1 MTERPLMMKDLPEEE
16 RPREKLFNKG
26 AQALSSSELLAILI
40 RTGRKDESVMRVAE
54 RLLNNF
60 SREGSNGLSA
70 LGTALPQEIT
80 KVKGLGKAKA
90 VTIAAAIE
98 LGKRMATAGMAGQ
111 AVIRSP
117 QDAAELLMPRL
128 RYERCEQFVGLML
141 SVKNHVVA
149 QPTISVGTINA
160 SLVDARELFRMAIGY
175 NAASVI
181 VAHNHPSGD
190 PTPSGDDIKLTKRLL
205 EAGQLLDIPITD
217 HVIIGDGRYISM
229 REQGII

>member
-1 MTERPLMMKDLPEEE
+1 MMKDLPPEE
-16 RPREKLFNKG
+16 RPREKLLSKG
-26 AQALSSSELLAILI
+26 VHALSSSELLAILI

-70 LGTALPQEIT
+70 LSTALPQEMT
-80 KVKGLGKAKA
+80 KVKGLGEAKA

-111 AVIRSP
+111 VVIRSP

-128 RYERCEQFVGLML
+128 RYERCEQFIGLML
-141 SVKNHVVA
+141 SAKNHVVA
-149 QPTISVGTINA
+149 QPIISVGTINA
-160 SLVDARELFRMAIGY
+160 SLVDARELFRVAIGY

-190 PTPSGDDIKLTKRLL
+190 PTPSGDDIRITKRLL
-205 EAGQLLDIPITD
+205 EAGQILDIPITD
-217 HVIIGDGRYISM
+217 HVIIGDGRYVSM